1 MGRSSLRW
9 VPVLALLIVQGC
21 MHEPPAQRA
30 PVQPVVAPPTQ
41 SETRALFDSNQFA
54 ELDRRFSAVQR
65 NYKDG
70 SISDEDLRTAFR
82 AFYPTDAA
90 LEQKYTAWI
99 AQFPK
104 SYVARLARAIYY
116 VKVGQKRRGGNFIS
130 DTSEEQLAGMDA
142 AFAQASEDLDASLHL
157 DDKPLLTYAQ
167 EMDIVRNVG
176 NGDSARAILQA
187 AIKVDRNNVVV
198 RQKYMGTL
206 MPRWG
211 GSQEEMRA
219 FLEESRGEGLSAAHL
234 RLLEGIFLVDQAQAE
249 QEAGDYTS
257 AERDY
262 RKSVESGDDDCLLSF
277 ADVLADE
284 GKFAEA
290 IPIYSR
296 SLALFPNNTNTLTNR
311 GQAYM
316 HTGMAHEGI
325 DDLRAAAEAGN
336 AYAQSALGVYY
347 MIGVPGVLLPD
358 PTEGIAWFKKSAA
371 QGNPDGKENLER
383 ARKQFGDQAVH

>member
-1 MGRSSLRW
+1 MGRRSSRW

-21 MHEPPAQRA
+21 MHEPPAHQA

-41 SETRALFDSNQFA
+41 SETRALLDSNQFA

-70 SISDEDLRTAFR
+70 SISDEDLRAAFR

-90 LEQKYTAWI
+90 LEQKYNAWI

-116 VKVGQKRRGGNFIS
+116 VKVGQERRGGNVIS
-130 DTSEEQLAGMDA
+130 ETSEEQLRGMKA
-142 AFAQASEDLDASLHL
+142 AYAQASEDLGVSLHL

-167 EMDIVRNVG
+167 EIDIARYVG
-176 NGDSARAILQA
+176 NGDSARTILQA
-187 AIKVDRNNVVV
+187 ANEVDRNNVVV
-198 RQKYMGTL
+198 REKYMVTL

-211 GSQEEMRA
+211 GSEEEMRA
-219 FLEESRGEGLSAAHL
+219 FVEESRGEGLSAQ
-234 RLLEGIFLVDQAQAE
+234 RLGSLEGIILTDQAQTE
-249 QEAGDYTS
+249 KEAGDYAS

-262 RKSVESGDDDCLLSF
+262 RKAMESGSVDCLLCL
-277 ADVLADE
+277 AEVLTHE

-290 IPIYSR
+290 IPLYSR
-296 SLALFPNNTNTLTNR
+296 SLALYPSNIDTLTNR
-311 GQAYM
+311 GHAYM
-316 HTGMAHEGI
+316 QAGMMHEGI
-325 DDLRAAAEAGN
+325 DDLRAAAEAGS
-336 AYAQSALGVYY
+336 AYAQCALGIYY
-347 MIGVPGVLLPD
+347 LNGVPGVLSPD

-371 QGNPDGKENLER
+371 QGYPAGKENLER
-383 ARKQFGDQAVH
+383 ARKLFGDQAVH

>member
-1 MGRSSLRW
+1 MGRRSSRW

-21 MHEPPAQRA
+21 MHEPPAQQP

-41 SETRALFDSNQFA
+41 SETRALLDSNQFA

-70 SISDEDLRTAFR
+70 SISDEDLRAAFR

-116 VKVGQKRRGGNFIS
+116 VWVGRERRGGNVIS
-130 DTSEEQLAGMDA
+130 ETREEQLRGMEA
-142 AFAQASEDLDASLHL
+142 AFAQASKDLDVSLHL

-167 EMDIVRNVG
+167 EMDIVRYVS
-176 NGDSARAILQA
+176 NGDSARAILQTA
-187 AIKVDRNNVVV
+187 NKIDPDNVVV
-198 RQKYMGTL
+198 REKYMGTL
-206 MPRWG
+206 MTRWG
-211 GSQEEMRA
+211 GSEEEMRA
-219 FLEESRGEGLSAAHL
+219 FVEESRGEGLSAP
-234 RLLEGIFLVDQAQAE
+234 RLHSLEVIILTDQAQTE
-249 QEAGDYTS
+249 EDAGDYAS

-262 RKSVESGDDDCLLSF
+262 RKGVESGNVDCLTCF
-277 ADVLADE
+277 AGVLAHE

-290 IPIYSR
+290 IPIYSK
-296 SLALFPNNTNTLTNR
+296 SLALYPNNADTLSNR
-311 GQAYM
+311 GYAYM
-316 HTGMAHEGI
+316 QTGMMHEGI

-336 AYAQSALGVYY
+336 AYAQCALGLYY
-347 MIGVPGVLLPD
+347 MVGVPGVLSPD

-371 QGNPDGKENLER
+371 QDYPAGKENLER
-383 ARKQFGDQAVH
+383 ARKLFGDQAVH